1 MSAVET
7 VGGADLPA
15 LWELERDFYR
25 ESKEVRS
32 LTKWF
37 RPVAEIKPWAQ
48 PTIRC
53 WETRNDGAI
62 GYNLC

>member
-32 LTKWF
+32 LTK
-37 RPVAEIKPWAQ
+37 
-48 PTIRC
+48 
-53 WETRNDGAI
+53 
-62 GYNLC
+62 